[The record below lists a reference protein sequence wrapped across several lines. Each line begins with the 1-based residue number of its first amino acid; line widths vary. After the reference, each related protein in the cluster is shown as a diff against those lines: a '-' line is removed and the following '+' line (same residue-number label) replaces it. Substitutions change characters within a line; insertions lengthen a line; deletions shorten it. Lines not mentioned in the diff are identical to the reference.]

1 MADDDYVSTN
11 DESGEIML
19 LSLTNTTRPIW
30 SQGEPLP
37 GTREYYL
44 NRALTQQA
52 LLISRLQDRVEK
64 LEKIVG
70 GLDPLVLERIERELK
85 RRNGE

>member
-1 MADDDYVSTN
+1 MADDTW
-11 DESGEIML
+11 
-19 LSLTNTTRPIW
+19 LSLANTTRPIW
-30 SQGEPLP
+30 QQSEPLP

-44 NRALTQQA
+44 NQALNQQA
-52 LLISRLQDRVEK
+52 LLISRLQDRVDK